1 MSIRKWLK
9 ARKAVVRAA
18 RGMTLLEIMVVIAII
33 GIVTSA
39 IAVGVVGYLNRAKVQ
54 ACKAKIHNISQAI
67 EVYMMDSDCP
77 QSLSVLADS
86 SNALLKEKQ
95 LKDEWQQ
102 EFIFNCPS
110 QKEGRSYDLCSKGPD
125 KREGTPDDI
134 CNE

>member
-1 MSIRKWLK
+1 MKILKWLN
-9 ARKAVVRAA
+9 ARKAAIRAA

-39 IAVGVVGYLNRAKVQ
+39 IAVGVSGYMSRAKVQ
-54 ACKAKIHNISQAI
+54 TCKAKIRNISQAI

-77 QSLSVLADS
+77 ASLSVLADS

-102 EFIFNCPS
+102 DFIFNCPS
-110 QKEGRSYDLCSKGPD
+110 QKEGRNYDLCSKGPD